1 MSEVY
6 AIMNLEKY
14 AGMLRSKAAASI
26 SKSSNEDLNDFV
38 TIQQTAGMI
47 LEYSIGKDE
56 DGRPLLDDGSHA
68 ELFKSIRQRIFNS
81 GLSKLAAKDIVECAW
96 DDEKN
101 DMIFW
106 TN

>member
-14 AGMLRSKAAASI
+14 AGMIRARAAATI
-26 SKSSNEDLNDFV
+26 AESSTEELEEFV
-38 TIQQTAGMI
+38 TIQQTTSMI
-47 LEYSIGKDE
+47 LEHSIGKDE
-56 DGRPLLDDGSHA
+56 EGRPLLDDGSHA
-68 ELFKSIRQRIFNS
+68 ELFRSVKERIFNS

-101 DMIFW
+101 EMIFW
-106 TN
+106 TK